1 MNNDKKKSVA
11 IGRALLSGP
20 YLIWMI
26 GFTIIPL
33 ALIFWYGIT
42 TKNGNLTLANITAI
56 MSPDHWKALW
66 LSLGLSLIS
75 TVLCLVLAYPL
86 AMILRGRGSS
96 ASGFIVFIFILPM
109 WMNFL
114 LRTMAWQTLLERNG
128 VINGILAWLH
138 LPKQNLINTP
148 AAIVLGMVYN
158 FLPFMVLP
166 IYNVLAK
173 IDDNTINAA
182 KDLGANTLQT
192 LFFIWLPLSLPG
204 IISGITMVFV
214 PSLTTFVISDLL
226 GGSKILLI
234 GNVIEQEFTKGNN
247 WHLGSGLSLVLMV
260 FILISMAM
268 IAKYDKR
275 RRDGILMT
283 KGKERFRKFISDF
296 YLVIILIFLYAPI
309 FTMMVLSFNQS
320 KSRTHWG
327 GFTLSWYTQ
336 MFESRAI
343 MYALYTTLLVAM
355 ISALVATVIGTV
367 TAIAISHMK
376 PVSKNI
382 FMSISNIP
390 MLNADIVTGIALMLA
405 FIAFGISLGFKTVL
419 ISHIT
424 FNIPYVILSVMPKLK
439 QTDRSTY
446 EAALDLGA
454 SPAYAFFEVVFPDI
468 MPGVLSGFLLA
479 FTMSLDDFII
489 THFTKGAGINTLST
503 LIYSEV
509 RRGIRPSMYALS
521 TVIFV
526 VVLVVLLIANFRKQP
541 EKD

>member
-1 MNNDKKKSVA
+1 MRRRWESMNKEKKYLDLGKS
-11 IGRALLSGP
+11 LLSGP
-20 YLIWMI
+20 YLVWMI

-42 TKNGNLTLANITAI
+42 NKDGSMTLANITAI
-56 MSPDHWKALW
+56 MNPDHWKALW

-75 TVLCLVLAYPL
+75 TILCLVLAYPL

-182 KDLGANTLQT
+182 KDLGANTFQT
-192 LFFIWLPLSLPG
+192 LFYIWLPLSLPG

-268 IAKYDKR
+268 IAKYDKN
-275 RRDGILMT
+275 G
-283 KGKERFRKFISDF
+283 E
-296 YLVIILIFLYAPI
+296 
-309 FTMMVLSFNQS
+309 
-320 KSRTHWG
+320 
-327 GFTLSWYTQ
+327 
-336 MFESRAI
+336 
-343 MYALYTTLLVAM
+343 
-355 ISALVATVIGTV
+355 GT
-367 TAIAISHMK
+367 
-376 PVSKNI
+376 
-382 FMSISNIP
+382 
-390 MLNADIVTGIALMLA
+390 A
-405 FIAFGISLGFKTVL
+405 F
-419 ISHIT
+419 
-424 FNIPYVILSVMPKLK
+424 
-439 QTDRSTY
+439 
-446 EAALDLGA
+446 
-454 SPAYAFFEVVFPDI
+454 
-468 MPGVLSGFLLA
+468 
-479 FTMSLDDFII
+479 
-489 THFTKGAGINTLST
+489 
-503 LIYSEV
+503 
-509 RRGIRPSMYALS
+509 
-521 TVIFV
+521 
-526 VVLVVLLIANFRKQP
+526 
-541 EKD
+541 